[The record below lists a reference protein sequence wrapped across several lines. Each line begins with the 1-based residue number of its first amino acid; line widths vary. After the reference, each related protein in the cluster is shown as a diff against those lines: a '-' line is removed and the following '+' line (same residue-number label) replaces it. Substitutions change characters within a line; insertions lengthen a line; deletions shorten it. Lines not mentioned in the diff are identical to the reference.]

1 MFSYLSRSGVKTWLQ
16 ILLFLSLAI
25 LLALKLPTT
34 QRAFAQQPTGS
45 IPTVTGTPRGPM
57 VTVYTNFLQVRVY
70 SGPSSYTY
78 PPVGVLMSGEQVPAL
93 GRTANSEWILVRY
106 IGIASKEAWVYA
118 PYVSIST
125 SSSALPVV
133 EPPPLPT
140 PATTPTIDPTLAAA
154 FPVEGTSFRLP
165 TFTPPPT
172 IAIPTFVEESPFAL
186 GRFPIGMIIFG
197 LIFLGFFGAIIALMR
212 GR

>member
-1 MFSYLSRSGVKTWLQ
+1 MLRTIRHSRLKTWLQ
-16 ILLFLSLAI
+16 IMFFLSLTGF
-25 LLALKLPTT
+25 LVLKLPTT
-34 QRAFAQQPTGS
+34 RSAFAQQPTGS
-45 IPTVTGTPRGPM
+45 IPTVTGTPRGPV

-78 PPVGVLMSGEQVPAL
+78 PPVGVLMSGQQVPAL
-93 GRTANSEWILVRY
+93 GRTANGEWILVRY
-106 IGIASKEAWVYA
+106 VGIASKEAWVYA

-125 SSSALPVV
+125 SSSVLPVV
-133 EPPPLPT
+133 DPPPLPT

-154 FPVEGTSFRLP
+154 FPAEGTSARLP

-172 IAIPTFVEESPFAL
+172 IAIPTFIEESPFAL